1 MKETRE
7 LPGGYV
13 LAEDERVLADEEF
26 MPSLALFWLKSRV
39 VITNR
44 SILAGNPNTIL
55 KILPVGRQT
64 QNIGLAHITNVESDR
79 EFSLSKLVFG
89 TGFVLVGMFAGSW
102 AATLMI
108 LLGIWIISAVFQTTL
123 TLSYVGGPAEIKA
136 SFIQRERLETFHNQI
151 SRAIADARS

>member
-1 MKETRE
+1 MKEPRE

-44 SILAGNPNTIL
+44 SILTGNPNTIL
-55 KILPVGRQT
+55 KVLPVGRQT
-64 QNIGLAHITNVESDR
+64 QNIGLAHIINVESDR

-89 TGFVLVGMFAGSW
+89 TGFVLVGMFAGS
-102 AATLMI
+102 
-108 LLGIWIISAVFQTTL
+108 
-123 TLSYVGGPAEIKA
+123 
-136 SFIQRERLETFHNQI
+136 
-151 SRAIADARS
+151 